1 MALTNTAPVA
11 DDDTFT
17 VQQGLG
23 STSLSGNLRV
33 GDGVGFDFDP
43 DGDALGWAVAPA
55 KLDRAL
61 FFNGQLSF
69 LTLNIV
75 YGVGVGSLSTA
86 TSMTTAAGG
95 TVTIRTN
102 GDFSYQ
108 SAAGF
113 SGVDWFDYT
122 LVDSQMATDI
132 GRVTINVEPT
142 AGVNDRPVAE
152 ADFFSGAEDQRI
164 AGNVLVDNGNG
175 ADFDPDGDAL
185 SVNNGTIRTAAG
197 GLVSIFANGDF
208 VYTPRA
214 NFAGADSFTYT
225 VLDGKGAS
233 STGTV
238 TLDVT
243 PVNDAPVAGSDTF
256 AGPRGQPISGNVMAN
271 DSDPE
276 GDVLRVAA
284 ATIIT
289 AGGGVVTLLD
299 DGNFTYSP
307 AANFAGADSFDYTLL
322 DSAGASAV
330 GTVTLNLTNHA
341 PSALSDFVTGVFG
354 SPVSGNVLS
363 NDSDP
368 DGDALSVTAAVG
380 RTAAGGTFN
389 LAADG
394 RFTYTPSPSFVGSD
408 SFTYTVTDEFGA
420 SATATVVVN
429 YPAPAGARSGT
440 NGNDRITGGAGN
452 DNIAALGG
460 DDIVSGQGGN
470 DVISGGAGR
479 DTLNGDA
486 GADTLNGDADRDTLI
501 GGADDDLLF
510 GGADVDRLDGGTG
523 NDQLVGGA
531 GLDDLTGGAGVDL
544 FVLDGPVGAAAD
556 RIRDFVSGV
565 DDVGVRSSD
574 YGLPAGPLDASYFA
588 LSTAATN
595 VDHGRFLY
603 NRTAGTLMW
612 DADGRAAT
620 ANVAVATFNPGQALA
635 LSDFLFL

>member
-1 MALTNTAPVA
+1 MAITNTAPVA
-11 DDDTFT
+11 DDDAFT

-23 STSLSGNLRV
+23 STTLSGNLHV
-33 GDGVGFDFDP
+33 GDGVGIDHDP
-43 DGDALGWAVAPA
+43 DGDALGWAAASA

-75 YGVGVGSLSTA
+75 YGVGAGGLSTA

-102 GDFSYQ
+102 GDFFYQ

-122 LVDSQMATDI
+122 LVDSRMATDI
-132 GRVTINVEPT
+132 GRVTIDVQPT
-142 AGVNDRPVAE
+142 EGANDRPVAVDDVFAGVE
-152 ADFFSGAEDQRI
+152 GERI
-164 AGNVLVDNGNG
+164 TGNLLADNGGG
-175 ADFDPDGDAL
+175 ADFDPEGGAL
-185 SVNNGTIRTAAG
+185 SVANETIRTAQG
-197 GLVSIFANGDF
+197 GIVSIFANGDF
-208 VYTPRA
+208 TYTPRA
-214 NFAGADSFTYT
+214 DFAGADSFTYT
-225 VLDGKGAS
+225 LRDGQGAT
-233 STGTV
+233 STATV
-238 TLDVT
+238 TLDVAA
-243 PVNDAPVAGSDTF
+243 VNDAPIARADVF
-256 AGPRGQPISGNVMAN
+256 AGARGQPISGNVLAN

-276 GDVLRVAA
+276 GDSLQVVE
-284 ATIIT
+284 ATIAT
-289 AGGGVVTLLD
+289 AGGGLVTLLS
-299 DGNFTYSP
+299 DGNFTYAP
-307 AANFAGADSFDYTLL
+307 AAGFAGADSFDYTLF

-330 GTVTLNLTNHA
+330 GTVALNVTNNA
-341 PSALSDFVTGVFG
+341 PRALSDLVTGTFG
-354 SPVSGNVLS
+354 TPVSGNVLA

-368 DGDALSVTAAVG
+368 DGDALSVTAAVA
-380 RTAAGGTFN
+380 RTAAGGTFD

-394 RFTYTPSPSFVGSD
+394 SFTYTPSASFVGSD
-408 SFTYTVTDEFGA
+408 SFTYTVSDEFGA
-420 SATATVVVN
+420 RSTATLIVS
-429 YPAPAGARSGT
+429 YAAPAGARTGT
-440 NGNDRITGGAGN
+440 NGIDRITGGAGN

-470 DVISGGAGR
+470 DAISGGAGR

-486 GADTLNGDADRDTLI
+486 GADTLNGDGDRDTLI
-501 GGADDDLLF
+501 GGADDDILF

-531 GLDDLTGGAGVDL
+531 GLDDLTGGAGADL
-544 FVLDGPVGAAAD
+544 FVLEGPVGAAAD

-574 YGLPAGPLDASYFA
+574 YGLPAGALDASYFA
-588 LSTAATN
+588 LSTAAAN

-635 LSDFLFL
+635 FSDFMFM